1 MDVEQG
7 RCLRSCTPYGSASV
21 LLFFVQLSVERRI
34 VIRSRYLAI
43 GGKQNYDFDELA
55 RTVEVEASSLKVLP
69 TGASSWRM
77 SIFLSRLDAH
87 EGKSSH
93 VGSWSNLIYIPLS
106 LAKDLNMTFVHVRL
120 LKPPRCV
127 PSHGSRSVQPDGAE
141 DAFQILMASNVAATS
156 GGELW
161 LPPELPENDGTRGP
175 RKLHNAIM
183 KMLKQDEAKS
193 GVKLKTT
200 AESEVAKFV
209 TCLRDAL
216 WFADRRH
223 RELRVPDCLSQLD
236 KIMKTTHR
244 STKRSAIS
252 VNDVRTLANSLGDST
267 KFQFVASENWLDFM
281 DNVRTLICGFRAYIK
296 RGEEQRTRTA
306 NNTIATTTAKATQNK
321 THQQLRVV
329 TN

>member
-1 MDVEQG
+1 MP
-7 RCLRSCTPYGSASV
+7 SGSASV

-34 VIRSRYLAI
+34 VIRSRYVAI
-43 GGKQNYDFDELA
+43 DEEQNYDFDEPV
-55 RTVEVEASSLKVLP
+55 RIVEAEADSLNLLP
-69 TGASSWRM
+69 TDASSWRM
-77 SIFLSRLDAH
+77 SISLSRLDAQ
-87 EGKSSH
+87 EARSTSH
-93 VGSWSNLIYIPLS
+93 VVELDTPLS
-106 LAKDLNMTFVHVRL
+106 FAKDLNMKFVHVRL
-120 LKPPRCV
+120 LKPPGCV
-127 PSHGSRSVQPDGAE
+127 PLHGSTSVQPDGAE
-141 DAFQILMASNVAATS
+141 DAFRILMASNVAATS
-156 GGELW
+156 GELW

-306 NNTIATTTAKATQNK
+306 NNKIATTTAKATQNK